1 MLTKSKLVEVNS
13 EGQIT
18 IPKELREE
26 YKLLENEK
34 IVLVPTKDGVLMK
47 RRVPMSALRGLL
59 KDELDLEEAIK
70 DIKEARKAWSI

>member
-18 IPKELREE
+18 IPKEFREE

-47 RRVPMSALRGLL
+47 PRVPMSALRGLL
-59 KDELDLEEAIK
+59 KDELYLEEAIK

>member
-1 MLTKSKLVEVNS
+1 MLKKPKLVEVNS

-18 IPKELREE
+18 LPKEFIEE
-26 YKLLENEK
+26 YKLQEK

-47 RRVPMSALRGLL
+47 PRVPMSALRGIL
-59 KDELDLEEAIK
+59 KNELDLEEAIK